1 MDLSALQLEPTPK
14 HAGGPTSHRAFP
26 VVLIVTF
33 LALSACAAFAVVMTN
48 GPDGRAAADVMGVSD
63 GSLDVST
70 GDTVDLTAP
79 VDGTVVRS
87 LDFRA
92 SLPSGPLVL
101 GEPGS
106 LVITVVNPS
115 GSAIAVQSVE
125 VSVLPPSE
133 EGCLA
138 EWLTVGGYT
147 AATDPPLLVA
157 ANGTVRLVVPYML
170 VDLATTNQDACKGA
184 SFPLSITGTGR
195 AV

>member
-1 MDLSALQLEPTPK
+1 MDLSALQVEPK

-26 VVLIVTF
+26 VVLIVSF

-48 GPDGRAAADVMGVSD
+48 GPDGRAAAEVMGQGGGTLEVSP
-63 GSLDVST
+63 GQ
-70 GDTVDLTAP
+70 TVDLTAP

-115 GSAIAVQSVE
+115 DAEIAVQAVE
-125 VSVLPPSE
+125 VTVLPPSE

-147 AATDPPLLVA
+147 AATDPPLVVA
-157 ANGTVRLVVPYML
+157 ANGTGRLVVPYML

-184 SFPLSITGTGR
+184 SFPLSISGTGR